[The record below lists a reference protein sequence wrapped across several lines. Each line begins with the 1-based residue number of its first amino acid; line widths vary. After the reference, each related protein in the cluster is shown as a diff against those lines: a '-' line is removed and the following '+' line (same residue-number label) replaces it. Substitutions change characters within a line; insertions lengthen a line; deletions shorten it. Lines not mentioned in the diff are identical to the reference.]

1 MVWFLIL
8 FFQYKYFLS
17 KKLTAKNDETAL
29 RELRE
34 PFMHDFST
42 QWSTNGKLVVW
53 VGGLGFES
61 GFPPQLHSL
70 SYGDPIGIQTSYPP
84 KPASGET
91 PKKSPDIKPTTP
103 PGERKRAMHL
113 DNETNLKNTE
123 ERPTS
128 KTYAGVER
136 CFTSGARPKETVTKS
151 RWNIPSQRQLKE

>member
-1 MVWFLIL
+1 MVSV
-8 FFQYKYFLS
+8 FFQYKYFFS

-84 KPASGET
+84 KPTSGET
-91 PKKSPDIKPTTP
+91 PKKVQTSTQQPHPVRGRELCTSITRPISKIPKSAQLAKPT
-103 PGERKRAMHL
+103 PG
-113 DNETNLKNTE
+113 
-123 ERPTS
+123 
-128 KTYAGVER
+128 
-136 CFTSGARPKETVTKS
+136 
-151 RWNIPSQRQLKE
+151 